1 MQVRVRL
8 PVPAAQD
15 KAAAA
20 ALQAWMK
27 KVVIPFYPDV
37 S

>member
-8 PVPAAQD
+8 PVPATQD

-27 KVVIPFYPDV
+27 KVVFLC
-37 S
+37 